1 MTNGTAFKGTPVELA
16 GSLPAIGAKAPD
28 FRLVDDKLGEVT
40 LATHAGKVR
49 VLTINPSVD
58 TSVCATTTRRFN
70 QRATEVEGTVVYAIS
85 ADLPF
90 ALKRFCGAEG
100 LENVVAL
107 SSFRDHGFGERWGVG
122 MTSGP
127 LAGLLARAVI
137 VIDGQ
142 NVVRAVQL
150 VPEIATEPDYD
161 AALAAARSA
170 R

>member
-1 MTNGTAFKGTPVELA
+1 MTHTTMFKGSAVELA
-16 GSLPAIGAKAPD
+16 GSLPAVGAKAPD
-28 FRLVDDKLGEVT
+28 FRLIDDKLGEVT

-49 VLTINPSVD
+49 VLTINPSAD
-58 TSVCATTTRRFN
+58 TSVCATTTRQFN
-70 QRATEVEGTVVYAIS
+70 QKATEVPGTVVYAVS

-90 ALKRFCGAEG
+90 ALKRFCAAEG
-100 LENVVAL
+100 LANVVPL
-107 SSFRDHGFGERWGVG
+107 STFRDHGFGERWGLE

-137 VIDGQ
+137 VIDGA

-150 VPEIATEPDYD
+150 VPEIATEPDYA
-161 AALAAARSA
+161 AALAAAASA